1 VLSPLAGVVAD
12 RFPKRRVL
20 FATQLA
26 MAVPAGLLG
35 LLAVTG
41 LAQPWHVYVLALLF
55 GVGTAFDAPARQS
68 FVVEMVG
75 RDDLTNAVA
84 LNSASFNLGRVF
96 GPALAGGMI
105 ALLGSDAAATGWV
118 ILLNAASYFAVI
130 ASLRALDPRRL
141 SPATPARRGRGAV
154 RDGLRYVWGRP
165 DLMMVLAIVFSVGTF
180 GLNFQ
185 LTTALM
191 ATEVF
196 NEGAA
201 AYGLLGSIMAVG
213 SLAGALFAARR
224 VRPRGRLVVVAAIAF
239 CLAEIVAGLMPTYLT
254 FAISL
259 PLVGAAALTVITAAN
274 ATMQLAVAPEMRG
287 RVAALYMMI
296 FMGGTP
302 LGAPVIGWV
311 GEEFGARWTLVG
323 GGALALVGTVLAV
336 LVFARRS
343 GLVIRAH
350 FGRHPSLDVRAATAG
365 IGESERV
372 PG

>member
-1 VLSPLAGVVAD
+1 MRKTFRALVIRNYRLYAMGALVSNTGTWMQRVGQDWLILQLTAGNGTALGITTGLQFLPMLLLSPLAGVVAD

-105 ALLGSDAAATGWV
+105 ALFGSDAAATGWV

-180 GLNFQ
+180 GLNF
-185 LTTALM
+185 
-191 ATEVF
+191 
-196 NEGAA
+196 
-201 AYGLLGSIMAVG
+201 
-213 SLAGALFAARR
+213 
-224 VRPRGRLVVVAAIAF
+224 
-239 CLAEIVAGLMPTYLT
+239 
-254 FAISL
+254 
-259 PLVGAAALTVITAAN
+259 
-274 ATMQLAVAPEMRG
+274 
-287 RVAALYMMI
+287 
-296 FMGGTP
+296 
-302 LGAPVIGWV
+302 
-311 GEEFGARWTLVG
+311 
-323 GGALALVGTVLAV
+323 
-336 LVFARRS
+336 
-343 GLVIRAH
+343 
-350 FGRHPSLDVRAATAG
+350 
-365 IGESERV
+365 
-372 PG
+372 